1 MVRFRQ
7 SMVVLVLTIPTAL
20 FTLYAVVSLLAPM
33 VSAQGAEISMADVYA
48 QALSTYQGTTVDRG
62 IQDMLSPLSLQEAA
76 TPTPVDPQQMFI
88 AQGTS
93 PTPTLAINP
102 TYIIVRGDTLFDI
115 SRRFGVSFNSLVAAN
130 TLADINRISI
140 GQSIILPLYTPTAT
154 PTGQAT
160 IEVTPIELLTES
172 PTFIPPPT
180 ATYTFSATPIS
191 TDTPSP
197 TFTAFPTNTPLS
209 EPASAPTNARLA
221 DETAEATP
229 ETAGQPVVFSLAPE
243 NAAPT
248 QWVDGL
254 GMALIQAIPTAL
266 TVSPQ
271 GETAI
276 NGITLNQFV
285 VMDEVTQDHVREIY
299 ALGQSL
305 GRNPHAFS
313 KVGDSTIENPFFMD
327 RFDTPDGY
335 NLGVYAWLQ
344 PTIDWFRGSFSRDSM
359 AVRVAMH
366 TWTVNDPMWADPYQC
381 ESGESPLECE
391 IRLNNPAFIFFRLGV
406 NDVGVPEMVENNLR
420 TAIEYSLENGIV
432 PIIGTKPDLRPG
444 TEQNNDIM
452 RRLAAAYRVPLW
464 DFAVLAETIPG
475 RGLGSDGS
483 HMTTYYLHDY
493 TQSVAF
499 QTGHGVHSLAGL
511 MMLDSLWRVIY
522 ADL

>member
-1 MVRFRQ
+1 MVRSRQ
-7 SMVVLVLTIPTAL
+7 SMVVLMLMIPAAL

-62 IQDMLSPLSLQEAA
+62 IQVVLNPLSLQEAA

-88 AQGTS
+88 AQDTS
-93 PTPTLAINP
+93 PTPTFAINP
-102 TYIIVRGDTLFDI
+102 TYVIVRGDTLFDI
-115 SRRFGVSFNSLVAAN
+115 SRRFGVTLNDLVAAN
-130 TLADINRISI
+130 NLADINRIRI
-140 GQSIILPLYTPTAT
+140 GQSIVLPLYTPTVT

-160 IEVTPIELLTES
+160 VEVTPIELLTES
-172 PTFIPPPT
+172 PTFTPSPT
-180 ATYTFSATPIS
+180 STYTFSATPIP

-197 TFTAFPTNTPLS
+197 MFTAFPTNTPLP
-209 EPASAPTNARLA
+209 EPTSAPTNTGLA
-221 DETAEATP
+221 AETAEA
-229 ETAGQPVVFSLAPE
+229 AGQAVAFSLAPE
-243 NAAPT
+243 NAMPT
-248 QWVDGL
+248 QWADNL
-254 GMALIQAIPTAL
+254 GMALIQSVPTAL
-266 TVSPQ
+266 TIVPQ
-271 GETAI
+271 GEATI
-276 NGITLNQFV
+276 NGITLDQFV
-285 VMDEVTQDHVREIY
+285 VMDDVTREHVREIY

-335 NLGVYAWLQ
+335 NLGLYSWLQ

-406 NDVGVPEMVENNLR
+406 NDVGVPEMVEENLR

-444 TEQNNDIM
+444 TEQNNDVM
-452 RRLAAAYRVPLW
+452 RRLAAEYRVPLW

-493 TQSVAF
+493 TQPAAF

-522 ADL
+522 ADR